1 MTVGGE
7 HQNKAEVDVEVKNGE
22 VLPNNSDAVRMV
34 CGVWLMESA
43 W

>member
-7 HQNKAEVDVEVKNGE
+7 HQNKAEVDVEVKNGA
-22 VLPNNSDAVRMV
+22 VLPNDSDAVRI